1 MCENHPNFNE
11 YLQILATVP
20 PINTLSLHRKF
31 VNLSFPTD
39 RTTTQPPATH
49 VIIEIINDVNCS
61 LYRTKIHVTCHKKS
75 SEYTMN
81 AHITSY
87 FYLFCYLS
95 NLWNEKFYLM
105 RLINMKFTLCFVFLM
120 GFYLN
125 FLDFFLLHFYVCN
138 YPFKF
143 NKTFFLIFCN
153 EYGYLISK
161 LIYFGNCLSFV
172 LILIIKSKMGKL
184 PNQQLSNLTEL

>member
-1 MCENHPNFNE
+1 MF
-11 YLQILATVP
+11 
-20 PINTLSLHRKF
+20 TLSHKNTRDM
-31 VNLSFPTD
+31 PW
-39 RTTTQPPATH
+39 
-49 VIIEIINDVNCS
+49 
-61 LYRTKIHVTCHKKS
+61 KKS

-81 AHITSY
+81 VHITSY

-125 FLDFFLLHFYVCN
+125 FFGFFSLHFYVCN
-138 YPFKF
+138 YPFNF
-143 NKTFFLIFCN
+143 SKTFFLIFCN

-172 LILIIKSKMGKL
+172 LILIIKSKMKKL
-184 PNQQLSNLTEL
+184 FKASSLKFNGTLNNLIFFYFFYFQNGDITV